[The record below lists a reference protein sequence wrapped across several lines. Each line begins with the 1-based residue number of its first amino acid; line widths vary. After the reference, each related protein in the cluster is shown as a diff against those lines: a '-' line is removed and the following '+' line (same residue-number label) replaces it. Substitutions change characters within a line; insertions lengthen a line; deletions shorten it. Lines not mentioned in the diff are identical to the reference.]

1 MQIQCTNKYIT
12 KGDQFLEQHCCY
24 TTENSFSC
32 ALTTELDAKN
42 KLDTCMTKLCC

>member
-1 MQIQCTNKYIT
+1 MQIQTNTFPKAI
-12 KGDQFLEQHCCY
+12 QLLEQHCCY